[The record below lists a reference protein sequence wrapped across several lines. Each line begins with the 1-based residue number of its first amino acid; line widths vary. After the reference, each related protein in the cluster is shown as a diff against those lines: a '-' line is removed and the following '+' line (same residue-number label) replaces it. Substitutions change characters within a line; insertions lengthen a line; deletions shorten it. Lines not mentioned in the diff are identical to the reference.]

1 MEKQRI
7 PWAYIKVFMKGL
19 HEQYKIMASYQD
31 HVDNDEAMPVKV
43 AEVLF
48 SKPMNKLFQ
57 SLTTVLKDNKV
68 LTAEDL

>member
-1 MEKQRI
+1 
-7 PWAYIKVFMKGL
+7 MKGL

-31 HVDNDEAMPVKV
+31 HVDNDEAMPMKV

-57 SLTTVLKDNKV
+57 SLTTILKDNKV

>member
-1 MEKQRI
+1 
-7 PWAYIKVFMKGL
+7 MKGL

-31 HVDNDEAMPVKV
+31 HVDNDEAMPVNV